1 MNKMKNK
8 KNTNKLNKET
18 GIEYISKSGLMAF
31 KHIAKTTMKIFLLI
45 IVNIVVSNNSF
56 AQSSDDE
63 QSVKKVVFA
72 YQDDYNDG
80 RFKNVELYTTKDWEH
95 INPIGGITKGRDEV
109 MKELRPLCQTILKG
123 VSLTVESITIRFL
136 SPTVAIANVVHK
148 CSDYEFPQ
156 GVKHQNERHR
166 KTYIIVKNK
175 NKWLLTLDQNTII
188 VPHK

>member
-1 MNKMKNK
+1 MNKMENK
-8 KNTNKLNKET
+8 M
-18 GIEYISKSGLMAF
+18 KS
-31 KHIAKTTMKIFLLI
+31 FLLI
-45 IVNIVVSNNSF
+45 IAVIVLANNSF

-72 YQDDYNDG
+72 YQDGYNDG
-80 RFKNVELYTTKDWEH
+80 EFKNVELYTTKDWEH

-123 VSLTVESITIRFL
+123 VSLTVESITISFL

-188 VPHK
+188 VPQK